1 MVHEYFSTHTKTKE
15 SWSFSFHYSFK
26 QVKTPKRGFL
36 APEFIQTLIHIRHTL
51 KKKHIPLAAI
61 DKWITSNNY
70 TESECLLLLRELS
83 SALPWKRLRF
93 CAQIGNTAA
102 GARALATQETIKM
115 KKYFPHFTRAPSH
128 RNLNHHH
135 FNCLLLLLS
144 NHDVFALLSY
154 LMPSQKAKDATFV
167 SIQFKLSAD
176 GDAVSARP
184 TSR

>member
-1 MVHEYFSTHTKTKE
+1 MPAPPTRALV
-15 SWSFSFHYSFK
+15 
-26 QVKTPKRGFL
+26 GF
-36 APEFIQTLIHIRHTL
+36 AM
-51 KKKHIPLAAI
+51 KKIEILCS
-61 DKWITSNNY
+61 DW
-70 TESECLLLLRELS
+70 
-83 SALPWKRLRF
+83 
-93 CAQIGNTAA
+93 QTAA
-102 GARALATQETIKM
+102 GARALATQETIQM

-176 GDAVSARP
+176 GDAISARP